1 MTPMSP
7 TNRLALR
14 GVDLLL
20 GLPRDAKEWWVHKD
34 SNLGP
39 AD

>member
-1 MTPMSP
+1 LQKRERPSE
-7 TNRLALR
+7 NQ
-14 GVDLLL
+14 
-20 GLPRDAKEWWVHKD
+20 WWVHKD